1 MYARVSTLSGDM
13 TDFMTHFAGAA
24 AVLEQWNGL
33 DHIHMLVD
41 ESNGRALAVSVWAD
55 EESMKRSDAG
65 ADEVRDRVVGLS
77 RIKIESVE
85 YFRLARTIRG
95 PASTLI
101 APGR

>member
-1 MYARVSTLSGDM
+1 MFARVSTLTGDM
-13 TDFMTHFAGAA
+13 TDFMTHFASAA
-24 AVLEQWNGL
+24 PVLEQWSGL

-41 ESNGRALAVSVWAD
+41 EQNGRAIAVSVWAD

-77 RIKIESVE
+77 GITTESVE
-85 YFRLARTIRG
+85 FFRLARTIRG